1 MRLHM
6 ALISA
11 GSLAVAVTL
20 LPAVTSAAQGQ
31 ASPLPM
37 PSQKPTVALA
47 RPVVGGHHVQPD
59 AALLQ
64 DEGVQGPTRQE
75 TQDVDRLA
83 KELLEQAKTKSGAS
97 DLDALGARA
106 DE

>member
-1 MRLHM
+1 MRLHT
-6 ALISA
+6 ALVAA

-20 LPAVTSAAQGQ
+20 VPAASSAADV
-31 ASPLPM
+31 SPLPLPM
-37 PSQKPTVALA
+37 PSQQPTVAPA

-64 DEGVQGPTRQE
+64 DEGVQGPTRQQ

-83 KELLEQAKTKSGAS
+83 KELLEQAKTKSGA
-97 DLDALGARA
+97 G

>member
-1 MRLHM
+1 MRLHT
-6 ALISA
+6 ALVAA

-20 LPAVTSAAQGQ
+20 VPAATSAADV
-31 ASPLPM
+31 SPLPM
-37 PSQKPTVALA
+37 PSQQPTVAPA

-64 DEGVQGPTRQE
+64 DEGVQGSTRQQ

-83 KELLEQAKTKSGAS
+83 KELLEQAKTKSGA
-97 DLDALGARA
+97 G